1 MKAFSLSLSINFST
15 YTIHIYETRKK
26 FLKFMMK
33 NSTENLVS
41 SVRQD
46 IFPRLKQ
53 EALNDNTEL
62 LIIFASR
69 FRRPDVLLSAVVLI
83 RDFVVTLHSTV
94 VT

>member
-1 MKAFSLSLSINFST
+1 
-15 YTIHIYETRKK
+15 
-26 FLKFMMK
+26 MMK

-94 VT
+94 VTLNCASWTSLNLRLLEIVY